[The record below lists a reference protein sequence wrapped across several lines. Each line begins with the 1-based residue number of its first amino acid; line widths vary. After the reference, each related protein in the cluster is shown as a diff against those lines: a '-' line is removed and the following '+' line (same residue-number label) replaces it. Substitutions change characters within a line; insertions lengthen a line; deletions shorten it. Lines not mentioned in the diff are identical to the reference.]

1 MGEQLK
7 EWTVLMDLG
16 LPKTASLCR
25 DLTCLASTL
34 VMACSTIALGT
45 NEEVAQGLEAVD
57 LPLGCQLAKIILEGS
72 QRCSGEAQL
81 RTIWQEVTERIRA
94 QLGGGFSARMDE
106 WWPQRLL

>member
-1 MGEQLK
+1 M
-7 EWTVLMDLG
+7 LMDLG

-81 RTIWQEVTERIRA
+81 RTIWHDVTERIRA
-94 QLGGGFSARMDE
+94 QPWGGGFSARLDE
-106 WWPQRLL
+106 WWPQGL